1 MRGRRRAPRRRR
13 ARQRGLDHR
22 ERLRERIDLGRG
34 KAVEELPNA
43 LGEHR
48 LARAQR
54 PLPVGGEHEPLAAA
68 VVGRRTTLD
77 QSFAFQCVYEL
88 RGGGSRHARPAG
100 EIGDRR
106 GLLRDRTER
115 EVLRCR
121 QRRLVATQETLDPP
135 CGEGGDGDDGLCG
148 VGGSA
153 VSRRNGG

>member
-1 MRGRRRAPRRRR
+1 MRGRRRAPRWRR

-22 ERLRERIDLGRG
+22 ERLRERVDLGRG
-34 KAVEELPNA
+34 KRVEELSHP

-48 LARAQR
+48 LGRPQR

-68 VVGRRTTLD
+68 VVGLGTTLD

-88 RGGGSRHARPAG
+88 RGGGSGHARPAG
-100 EIGDRR
+100 EIGDRC
-106 GLLRDRTER
+106 GLLRNRPQR
-115 EVLRCR
+115 EVLRGCQGR
-121 QRRLVATQETLDPP
+121 VVAAQQALDPP
-135 CGEGGDGDDGLCG
+135 RGEGGDGDDGPCG

>member
-13 ARQRGLDHR
+13 ARQRRLDHR

-34 KAVEELPNA
+34 KAVDELPHA

-48 LARAQR
+48 LTRAQR
-54 PLPVGGEHEPLAAA
+54 PLPVGREHEPLAAA
-68 VVGRRTTLD
+68 VVGLGTTLD
-77 QSFAFQCVYEL
+77 QSFVFQCVYEL
-88 RGGGSRHARPAG
+88 RGGGSGHARSAG

-106 GLLRDRTER
+106 GLLRDRPQR
-115 EVLRCR
+115 EVLRCG
-121 QRRLVATQETLDPP
+121 QRRLVAAQEALDPP
-135 CGEGGDGDDGLCG
+135 RGEGGDGDDGLCG